1 MEARMQI
8 LTSKKL
14 IASAL
19 TFVLVLTFSGLP
31 LPARERQGIMV
42 EMTPADGS
50 SSGNFSIQPFTAG
63 SASGE
68 RAGES
73 GLPANKTGERKFY
86 LLNLSMGIGA
96 YLRERHDLTGTL
108 GLGFSL
114 SYVDG
119 RHFFGARLVSA
130 AFMDGGGRDLSLL
143 YGRAWKLGS
152 FLFSIASGIG
162 LSAFDDIGS
171 NDPNFGLPLDVKA
184 LVLSSKRGG
193 VSLGIHGFA
202 FLAAAYQYFGICLNL
217 GAAVSSR

>member
-1 MEARMQI
+1 
-8 LTSKKL
+8 
-14 IASAL
+14 
-19 TFVLVLTFSGLP
+19 
-31 LPARERQGIMV
+31 
-42 EMTPADGS
+42 
-50 SSGNFSIQPFTAG
+50 
-63 SASGE
+63 
-68 RAGES
+68 
-73 GLPANKTGERKFY
+73 
-86 LLNLSMGIGA
+86 MGIGA
-96 YLRERHDLTGTL
+96 YLRGRHDLTGTL

-114 SYVDG
+114 SCIDG

-143 YGRAWKLGS
+143 YGRAWKSGS

-202 FLAAAYQYFGICLNL
+202 FLAAAYRYFGICLSL
-217 GAAVSSR
+217 GAALSGH